1 MDGVVGI
8 LTVGD
13 VEQRARGGRVRQVGE
28 DVAAAVGGARQ
39 RRLQRQRAQQ
49 RRAQLGAQPARAARR
64 GGEHL
69 AAALPRTHNAFTA
82 LRGDPSYRIPSVGV
96 DRRPLSLRVRRTE
109 RSLRQLLWRRFEA
122 PLTTVS
128 RTEIDVRYERPLCSF
143 GASLHRSMW

>member
-1 MDGVVGI
+1 MFRKVRFNEMEIRMERRYRAETGDGVVGI

-82 LRGDPSYRIPSVGV
+82 LRGDPS
-96 DRRPLSLRVRRTE
+96 
-109 RSLRQLLWRRFEA
+109 
-122 PLTTVS
+122 
-128 RTEIDVRYERPLCSF
+128 
-143 GASLHRSMW
+143 